1 MEWKRAGSK
10 GGIYPLL
17 GNVDAV
23 VVAVG
28 VAAVD
33 GGVGDVEVGG
43 DGCEDRLGL
52 EGERRE
58 RDRDLRTVMG
68 SLEDGSVAA
77 GCGAMRAKEAGWI
90 RRRGDGFYSIE
101 LAKQQTAV
109 LIASVGI
116 IKPLVV
122 WRWLPFSQYFCRGFA
137 IALTIRLFV
146 TVELAMLFSIVT
158 RSATDH
164 ADRERP
170 ALFVDSNQWSIMMST
185 A

>member
-28 VAAVD
+28 VAVD

-58 RDRDLRTVMG
+58 RDRDWRTVMG

-116 IKPLVV
+116 IKATSGVALVAV
-122 WRWLPFSQYFCRGFA
+122 
-137 IALTIRLFV
+137 
-146 TVELAMLFSIVT
+146 FSILLQRICY
-158 RSATDH
+158 RSHHQTFCH
-164 ADRERP
+164 G
-170 ALFVDSNQWSIMMST
+170 
-185 A
+185 

>member
-90 RRRGDGFYSIE
+90 RRRGDGF
-101 LAKQQTAV
+101 
-109 LIASVGI
+109 
-116 IKPLVV
+116 
-122 WRWLPFSQYFCRGFA
+122 
-137 IALTIRLFV
+137 IRLFV

-158 RSATDH
+158 RPATDH